1 MSPHHVQ
8 PSEQIVLRA
17 EATSVSA
24 TAFVEWQKGNI
35 TYTNHINE
43 DPQCNPDRDVSMSH
57 VEINL
62 IHVYWFIIRASSL
75 FYTCLHAHAHLYL

>member
-1 MSPHHVQ
+1 MSPYHVQ
-8 PSEQIVLRA
+8 PSEQIVIRA

-24 TAFVEWQKGNI
+24 TAFVKWQKGNI

-57 VEINL
+57 VEIDL
-62 IHVYWFIIRASSL
+62 MIYYWNKQPVH
-75 FYTCLHAHAHLYL
+75 TCLHAHAHLYL